1 MVARTGSNVNSLPIT
16 QKTVFTLTCTLGAST
31 KQATLTVDIVAAVK
45 EI

>member
-1 MVARTGSNVNSLPIT
+1 MVARTGTDVLSLPIT
-16 QKTVFTLTCTLGAST
+16 EKTIFTLTCTLGAST